1 MPPIESE
8 VLDDVEDSETT
19 IEDRGDV
26 VTPDVNVDALKELA
40 KEQPS
45 EEDEKPAEA
54 PPEKAEEDERHN
66 PSMIPKA
73 RFNEVNESR
82 KQALRE
88 LEEAQAEIER
98 LRSQSQP
105 PKEQPKAFDE
115 AAQERAYVEALMEG
129 DTDKATQIRHEINA
143 HLREQA
149 ALEIEAR
156 MTQRQAATALQEAS
170 TQAVKDWP
178 YLDTPD
184 GAVAIKTIIALR
196 DADIARGVPAHIA
209 LRDAVKEIAPRFAP
223 KAEAKEEPPAEKLA
237 DTRTADAIKRGAK
250 ESQQQPPNVQ
260 AGIGNRAT
268 EGRVNVEKMDEE
280 QFRSLSDAEKR
291 RLRGD

>member
-1 MPPIESE
+1 MPPIEDE
-8 VLDDVEDSETT
+8 VLDDVEDNE

-26 VTPDVNVDALKELA
+26 VTPDVSVEALKELA
-40 KEQPS
+40 KEQP
-45 EEDEKPAEA
+45 EEPKPEGKPDEKPED
-54 PPEKAEEDERHN
+54 DERHSPN
-66 PSMIPKA
+66 MIPKA
-73 RFNEVNESR
+73 RFNEVNEAK
-82 KQALRE
+82 KQAMRD

-98 LRSQSQP
+98 LRAQSQP
-105 PKEQPKAFDE
+105 PKDQPKVFDE
-115 AAQERAYVEALMEG
+115 VAQERAYVEALMEG

-143 HLREQA
+143 NLREQA

-156 MTQRQAATALQEAS
+156 MTQRQAATALQEVS

-184 GAVAIKTIIALR
+184 GALAIKTIIALR
-196 DADIARGVPAHIA
+196 DADIAKGVQAHIA
-209 LRDAVKEIAPRFAP
+209 LRDAVSQIAPRFAP
-223 KAEAKEEPPAEKLA
+223 ASDEKTAPPAEKLA

-250 ESQQQPPNVQ
+250 ESQQQPPSVQ

-268 EGRVNVEKMDEE
+268 EGRVNVEKMDED
-280 QFRSLSDAEKR
+280 QFRSLTDAEKR